1 MLVLTRREGETF
13 KLGEDIEIEIL
24 DIKPGVVRVGIRAP
38 KSVRILRSELVEAVA
53 AVNQE
58 ATAGAADMVAD
69 LTAAGGLT
77 LASAPVSRRGNAPS

>member
-13 KLGEDIEIEIL
+13 KLGDDIEIEIL

-53 AVNQE
+53 SANQQ
-58 ATAGAADMVAD
+58 ASAAADLGAD
-69 LTAAGGLT
+69 LAIVSSVVVEST
-77 LASAPVSRRGNAPS
+77 PVARRSP